1 MKSMTGYGKSVVQ
14 INNTDIS
21 IEIRSVNNRFLDI
34 SLRMPKELN
43 DYEYD
48 LRNLIKRRLSRG
60 KINVYINLNGGG
72 RENAEAAVDMEKA
85 AQHYGQLKRLKDEFN
100 LAGEI
105 TLEHL
110 LTFSDLFE
118 PGLESVDA
126 EQMKK
131 MLLQGLDKA
140 LQQFE
145 AMRQAEGENLLA
157 DMQKRIAMISEWTDF
172 VKKNGRNNIQKE
184 FERLKNNVFSL
195 IDTGKIDKNRIEAE
209 LAVISDKVDI
219 TEECV
224 RMASHIQLFNETLKN
239 SGEAGK
245 KLTFILQ
252 EMLREA
258 NTMNSKTTDTN
269 IAHKVIRIKEEI
281 EKIREQAQNVE

>member
-14 INNTDIS
+14 INNMDIS

-34 SLRMPKELN
+34 SMKMPKELN

-48 LRNLIKRRLSRG
+48 LRKLIKKRLNRG
-60 KINVYINLNGGG
+60 KINVYINLNEGGG
-72 RENAEAAVDMEKA
+72 DNAEAAVDMERA
-85 AQHYGQLKRLKDEFN
+85 ELRYAQLKKLKKE
-100 LAGEI
+100 LGITGEI
-105 TLEHL
+105 SLDHL
-110 LTFSDLFE
+110 LSFNDLFE
-118 PGLESVDA
+118 PGLQSVDA
-126 EQMKK
+126 DLMKK
-131 MLLQGLDKA
+131 TLLKA
-140 LQQFE
+140 LDMALEQFE
-145 AMRQAEGENLLA
+145 AMREAEGGNLLT
-157 DMQKRIAMISEWTDF
+157 DMQNRISKIHEWTKF
-172 VKKNGRNNIQKE
+172 VKENGRNNIQKE

-195 IDTGKIDKNRIEAE
+195 IDTGKIDKNRLEAE
-209 LAVISDKVDI
+209 LALISDKVDV

-224 RMASHIQLFNETLKN
+224 RMDSHIQLFNETLNNK
-239 SGEAGK
+239 GEAGK